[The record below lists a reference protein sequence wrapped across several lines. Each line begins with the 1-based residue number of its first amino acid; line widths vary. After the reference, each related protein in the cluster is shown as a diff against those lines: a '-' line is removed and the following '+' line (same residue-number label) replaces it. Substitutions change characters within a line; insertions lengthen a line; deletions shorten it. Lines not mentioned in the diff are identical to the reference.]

1 MTGYAIPG
9 ALVSTEWLAEH
20 LADPAVIPVEVSV
33 DTCLHCQG
41 HIPGAAGWNWRS
53 QLSDP
58 VRRELLSR
66 DAFRD
71 LMGSHGIAAHHT
83 VVLYG
88 DCHNWFAAW
97 ALWQLVVQGHRD
109 VRLLN
114 GGRNKWEME
123 HRPMTVNPPDR
134 PKVEYALGEPDATVR
149 ALLLETA
156 RHAAQGLPLVDV
168 RSPEEFSG
176 AVLAPPGLPESCQR
190 GGHIPGATNI
200 PWLASINE
208 SDGTFRSASALRAVY
223 GALDPERRTIVY
235 CRIGER
241 SSHTWFVLRYLLG
254 FRDVKNYDGSW
265 TEWGNLVGAPIS
277 RTVKGEILRLA
288 SRGSGR
294 HPRTE
299 PPPRF
304 VDRREPGQS
313 RQTRPG
319 SRAVPPE

>member
-20 LADPAVIPVEVSV
+20 LTDQGVVPVEVSV
-33 DTCLHCQG
+33 DTCLYRQG
-41 HIPGAAGWNWRS
+41 HIPGAAGWSWKH
-53 QLSDP
+53 QLADP

-71 LMGSHGIAAHHT
+71 LMESHGITHHHT

-97 ALWQLVVQGHRD
+97 AFWQLVVQGHAD

-114 GGRNKWEME
+114 GGRTKWELE
-123 HRPMTVNPPDR
+123 HRPMSARLPDR
-134 PKVEYALGEPDATVR
+134 PPVEYRLGAREESVR
-149 ALLLETA
+149 AMLLETA
-156 RHAAQGLPLVDV
+156 QHAAHGLPLIDV
-168 RSPEEFSG
+168 RSPDEFSG
-176 AVLAPPGLPESCQR
+176 AVLSPPGLEESCQR
-190 GGHIPGATNI
+190 GGHIPGAINI
-200 PWLASINE
+200 PWLTAVNE
-208 SDGTFRSASALRAVY
+208 ADSTFRSAESLRAVY
-223 GALDPERRTIVY
+223 GAFDPEERTIIY

-277 RTVKGEILRLA
+277 RTE
-288 SRGSGR
+288 S
-294 HPRTE
+294 
-299 PPPRF
+299 
-304 VDRREPGQS
+304 
-313 RQTRPG
+313 
-319 SRAVPPE
+319 